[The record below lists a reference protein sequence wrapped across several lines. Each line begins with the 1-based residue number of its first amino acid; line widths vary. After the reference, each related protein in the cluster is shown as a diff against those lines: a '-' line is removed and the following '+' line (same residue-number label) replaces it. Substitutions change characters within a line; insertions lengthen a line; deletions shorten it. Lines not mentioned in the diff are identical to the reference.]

1 MAGGYRLP
9 AILLGM
15 NTTLAQL
22 FAPVERI
29 KYANYQ
35 QLNHNEV

>member
-1 MAGGYRLP
+1 MAGGFRLP
-9 AILLGM
+9 AILLPPHPR
-15 NTTLAQL
+15 TQL

-29 KYANYQ
+29 PTQINQ